1 MESPNTTLEELILTI
16 FEEDFECSQIVR
28 VFPNLSSL
36 SLETVSWDQTPD
48 VAPDVPALNSPKN
61 LKSLY
66 LSTASEQTLEQLE
79 IGSLT
84 SIGIHLDSTPDKAT
98 WDNFIRKHSD
108 LTYLNSSGM
117 TIELIEN
124 ILVDLPKLEILQCP
138 GLAQI
143 TEDNERLAIET
154 IEKFFQKLEN
164 FMISVKFTNLEAIAN
179 LKIKCPGISIE
190 VKHERVIIKKLS
202 DDQCLWPLKKLES
215 FYKTLG

>member
-66 LSTASEQTLEQLE
+66 LSTASEQTLKQLE

-84 SIGIHLDSTPDKAT
+84 SIGIYLDSTPDKAT

-108 LTYLNSSGM
+108 LTYLKTSGM

-124 ILVDLPKLEILQCP
+124 ILVDLPKLEVLCLS
-138 GLAQI
+138 LAQI
-143 TEDNERLAIET
+143 TDDNERLAIET
-154 IEKFFQKLEN
+154 IEKLFAKLDD
-164 FMISVKFTNLEAIAN
+164 FSISVKFTNPEAIAC
-179 LKIKCPGISIE
+179 LKIKCPGISFE
-190 VKHERVIIKKLS
+190 KAERGRFLIRKTE
-202 DDQCLWPLKKLES
+202 DCLGLWSRKELEL